1 MSDKKEWMLGLP
13 GHNEVLRLE
22 DVLLLVRGG
31 QLRPTDLVK
40 KLGQP
45 WRAANEIP
53 ELMPYF
59 RDEPARRPSETAAP
73 AAGRGDPARSTT
85 GSVPKADRPH
95 PASRTSA
102 NAAAP
107 APAKAARPTT
117 ARATVRAERKAST
130 TAVPKPP
137 EAPARASEPAGSK
150 PPPPP
155 VPGPESTDIPVAEK
169 PAPAREPSRPVPKA
183 PARPRPVLEPMVG
196 KYFSPVDLLRSA
208 SFAFEPRKLALS
220 AAFAV
225 PVATALSGVLFF
237 GRDARPGAAQALAV
251 GAAGVVI
258 FGVALALTALAYVTR
273 RQIEGREYAAG
284 EVFGYTRGQLRTA
297 FLYPVLV
304 LLPSGL
310 ALGVLWLL
318 RFVRNSSGAAAAVLK
333 AVYLVPMFF
342 AFVAVLGAF
351 VYQIASMY
359 VPAAA
364 AVEGRGL
371 AGSVQAAWTHM
382 RRQWGRVVLHW
393 LIVTVAFGVIATV
406 CLGLARLALELPE
419 IVFGDPDQEGGAA
432 VAEAWA
438 GFGVLFALY
447 RGVTFGFGLTLP
459 LSLFATLG
467 TLSYLSLRHPASA
480 PLGPS
485 AFDETS
491 GVALQAAPGLTPA
504 PPEATQPAETRPAPT
519 ETTRPAPPEI
529 SDDRDEAPLARP

>member
-13 GHNEVLRLE
+13 GHTEVVRLE
-22 DVLLLVRGG
+22 DVVLLVRGG

-53 ELMPYF
+53 ELIPYF
-59 RDEPARRPSETAAP
+59 QQEPARRPSETAAP

-85 GSVPKADRPH
+85 GSVPKADRARP
-95 PASRTSA
+95 PVVKPS
-102 NAAAP
+102 
-107 APAKAARPTT
+107 RPTT
-117 ARATVRAERKAST
+117 ARATTRTERKPST
-130 TAVPKPP
+130 TAVPR
-137 EAPARASEPAGSK
+137 PAEPAARTRGPSASA
-150 PPPPP
+150 PPPP
-155 VPGPESTDIPVAEK
+155 GPDSTDVPVA
-169 PAPAREPSRPVPKA
+169 APSGPPKEPSRPVPR
-183 PARPRPVLEPMVG
+183 PPERPRPVLEPMVG

-208 SFAFEPRKLALS
+208 SFAFEPLKLVLS
-220 AAFAV
+220 AAFAL
-225 PVATALSGVLFF
+225 PLATAVSGVLFF
-237 GRDARPGAAQALAV
+237 GRDAGPGAAQALAV
-251 GAAGVVI
+251 GGAGVVI

-273 RQIEGREYAAG
+273 RQIEGRDCAIE
-284 EVFGYTRGQLRTA
+284 EVLGYTRSQVRTA

-318 RFVRNSSGAAAAVLK
+318 RFVRNHSGGLAAALK
-333 AVYLVPMFF
+333 ALYLVPMFF
-342 AFVAVLGAF
+342 AFLAVLGAF

-364 AVEGRGL
+364 AVEGKGL
-371 AGSVQAAWTHM
+371 AGSVQSAWTHM

-393 LIVTVAFGVIATV
+393 LIVTVAFGVIAAV

-419 IVFGDPDQEGGAA
+419 IVFGDPLAEGGAA
-432 VAEAWA
+432 VAEAWS

-447 RGVTFGFGLTLP
+447 RGVAFGFGLTLP

-480 PLGPS
+480 ALGPS

-491 GVALQAAPGLTPA
+491 GVAIQAAPPGLTPA
-504 PPEATQPAETRPAPT
+504 PGEATHPAETRPAPP
-519 ETTRPAPPEI
+519 EATRPAPPEI
-529 SDDRDEAPLARP
+529 ADDRDEAPLARP

>member
-13 GHNEVLRLE
+13 GHDEVLRLE

-31 QLRPTDLVK
+31 QLRPTDFVK

-59 RDEPARRPSETAAP
+59 RDETGRRPSETAAP

-85 GSVPKADRPH
+85 GSVPKADRP
-95 PASRTSA
+95 PPTSRTSA
-102 NAAAP
+102 NV
-107 APAKAARPTT
+107 PAKAARPAT

-130 TAVPKPP
+130 TAVPRTP
-137 EAPARASEPAGSK
+137 EAPPRASEPAGSK

-155 VPGPESTDIPVAEK
+155 EPGLESTDVPAVVEK
-169 PAPAREPSRPVPKA
+169 PAPPREPSRPVPKA
-183 PARPRPVLEPMVG
+183 PERPRPVLEPMVG

-208 SFAFEPRKLALS
+208 SFAFEPRKLVLS
-220 AAFAV
+220 AAFAL
-225 PVATALSGVLFF
+225 PLATVLSGVLFF

-284 EVFGYTRGQLRTA
+284 EVLGYARGQLRTA

-318 RFVRNSSGAAAAVLK
+318 RFVRNSSSAAAAALK
-333 AVYLVPMFF
+333 ALYLVPMFF
-342 AFVAVLGAF
+342 AFLAVLGAF

-419 IVFGDPDQEGGAA
+419 IVFGDPALEGGTA
-432 VAEAWA
+432 VAEAWS

-447 RGVTFGFGLTLP
+447 QGLSYGFGLTLP

-491 GVALQAAPGLTPA
+491 GVAIQAPPGLTPA
-504 PPEATQPAETRPAPT
+504 PPEATQPAETRPAPADA
-519 ETTRPAPPEI
+519 TRPGPPEI
-529 SDDRDEAPLARP
+529 SDGRDEAPLARP